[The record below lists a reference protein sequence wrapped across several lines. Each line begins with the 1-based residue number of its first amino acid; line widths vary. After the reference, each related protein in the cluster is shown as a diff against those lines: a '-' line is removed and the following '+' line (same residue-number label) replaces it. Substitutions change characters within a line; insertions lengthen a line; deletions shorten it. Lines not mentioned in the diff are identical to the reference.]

1 MAQSLL
7 AERFHPPHNSPYG
20 DLTVGS
26 FDPASSAARAGGG
39 GMQLNEVSRQA
50 TGPFVAGVGLT
61 HLRVYEQ
68 RPAPDGLSSGCAHV
82 HALTDEAYYVV
93 AGEGAIELHDTERG
107 FRSVPLA
114 RGDFVQFPP
123 GTLHRS
129 VSTRGLEV
137 LALMGNAG
145 LAERGDARLYFGAE
159 VDADPAGYERLKA
172 LPRHGGL
179 QGALMRRDASV
190 RAYQGLL
197 RLWRDDRP
205 AYFDELSR
213 FIDLHRRDIAARR
226 DEFVASSAAAPL
238 AASAVV
244 RHDQLDSTFGMCGV
258 LRQFH
263 AAEFV

>member
-1 MAQSLL
+1 LNQ
-7 AERFHPPHNSPYG
+7 
-20 DLTVGS
+20 GS
-26 FDPASSAARAGGG
+26 QR
-39 GMQLNEVSRQA
+39 L
-50 TGPFVAGVGLT
+50 TGPFIAGVGLT
-61 HLRVYEQ
+61 HLSVYEQ

-93 AGEGAIELHDTERG
+93 AGEGAIELHDAAHG

-145 LAERGDARLYFGAE
+145 LAERGDARLYFGAQ
-159 VDADPAGYERLKA
+159 VDADPAEYQRLKA

-179 QGALMRRDASV
+179 EGALERRDASV
-190 RAYQGLL
+190 RAYLQLL
-197 RLWRDDRP
+197 QLWRDDRP
-205 AYFDELSR
+205 AYFAELSR
-213 FIDLHRRDIAARR
+213 FVGLHRRDIDARR
-226 DEFVASSAAAPL
+226 DEFALASGTPTPLDASAA
-238 AASAVV
+238 V
-244 RHDQLDSTFGMCGV
+244 RHGQLQSAFGMCGV

-263 AAEFV
+263 AADPV

>member
-1 MAQSLL
+1 MEARPLDQS
-7 AERFHPPHNSPYG
+7 
-20 DLTVGS
+20 
-26 FDPASSAARAGGG
+26 
-39 GMQLNEVSRQA
+39 SRRS
-50 TGPFVAGVGLT
+50 TGPFIAGVGLT

-93 AGEGAIELHDTERG
+93 AGEGAIELHDAERG

-145 LAERGDARLYFGAE
+145 LAERGDARLYFGAM
-159 VDADPAGYERLKA
+159 VDADPAEYERLKA

-179 QGALMRRDASV
+179 DGALERRDTSV
-190 RAYQGLL
+190 RAYLQLL
-197 RLWRDDRP
+197 QLWRDDRP
-205 AYFDELSR
+205 AYFAELSR
-213 FIDLHRRDIAARR
+213 FVELHRRDIASRR
-226 DEFVASSAAAPL
+226 DEFRLNDNTAAPL
-238 AASAVV
+238 AASAIV
-244 RHDQLDSTFGMCGV
+244 RHDQLTSTYGMCGV

-263 AAEFV
+263 GADTV

>member
-1 MAQSLL
+1 LDQSAQGN
-7 AERFHPPHNSPYG
+7 P
-20 DLTVGS
+20 
-26 FDPASSAARAGGG
+26 
-39 GMQLNEVSRQA
+39 
-50 TGPFVAGVGLT
+50 GPFIAGIGLT
-61 HLRVYEQ
+61 HLSVYEQ

-93 AGEGAIELHDTERG
+93 RGEGAIELHDAEHG

-145 LAERGDARLYFGAE
+145 LAERGDARLYFGAQ
-159 VDADPAGYERLKA
+159 VDADPAEYERLKA

-179 QGALMRRDASV
+179 DGALDRRDASV
-190 RAYQGLL
+190 RAYLQLL
-197 RLWRDDRP
+197 LLWRDDRL
-205 AYFDELSR
+205 AYFAELSR
-213 FIDLHRRDIAARR
+213 FVELHRRDIASRR
-226 DEFVASSAAAPL
+226 DQFHLGDTGAAPL
-238 AASAVV
+238 PASAAV
-244 RHDQLDSTFGMCGV
+244 RHNQLDSSFGMCGV

-263 AAEFV
+263 AADAV